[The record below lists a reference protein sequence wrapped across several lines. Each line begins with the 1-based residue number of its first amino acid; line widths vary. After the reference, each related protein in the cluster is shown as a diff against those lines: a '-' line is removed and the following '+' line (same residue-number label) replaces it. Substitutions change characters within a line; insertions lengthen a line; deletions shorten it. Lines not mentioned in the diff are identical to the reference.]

1 MKIGAVFLFYVQ
13 SYTIS
18 TNLPDLL
25 KPLFD
30 ILYPP
35 KCGVCGQIGQPGLCP
50 KCRNNFTI
58 LPTQRA
64 PIEPLTSLHAPF
76 LYDGEAGTAILNLK
90 FRRTTSLAEP
100 MSALMWEYAQKH
112 LAGKYDVII
121 PVPIAR
127 TRKSERGFNQAE
139 LLCTAFPPDLI
150 RPSYLKRTR
159 YTRPQVNLDRQ
170 ARLTNL
176 QGAFET
182 TNLPLGVKVLLID
195 DVVTT
200 GGTAIACGEALISAG
215 AGEVHLLTFASQPLS

>member
-1 MKIGAVFLFYVQ
+1 
-13 SYTIS
+13 
-18 TNLPDLL
+18 
-25 KPLFD
+25 
-30 ILYPP
+30 
-35 KCGVCGQIGQPGLCP
+35 
-50 KCRNNFTI
+50 
-58 LPTQRA
+58 
-64 PIEPLTSLHAPF
+64 
-76 LYDGEAGTAILNLK
+76 
-90 FRRTTSLAEP
+90 
-100 MSALMWEYAQKH
+100 MSAIMWEYAQKH

-150 RPSYLKRTR
+150 RPGYLKRTR

-182 TNLPLGVKVLLID
+182 VNLPAGTKVLLID
-195 DVVTT
+195 DVITT
-200 GGTAIACGEALISAG
+200 GGTAIACGESLIAAG